1 MDRTSNHHLVQFLDG
16 CADGMLFLEF
26 YELRLIYCT
35 N

>member
-1 MDRTSNHHLVQFLDG
+1 MDGASSDHPVQFLGD